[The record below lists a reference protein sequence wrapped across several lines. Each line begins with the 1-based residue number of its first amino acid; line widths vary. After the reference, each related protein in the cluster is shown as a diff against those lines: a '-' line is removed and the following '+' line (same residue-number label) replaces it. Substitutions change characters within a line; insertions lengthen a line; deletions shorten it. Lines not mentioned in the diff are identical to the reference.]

1 MKKIITIYSNIVNKN
16 LFDQL
21 FTNYQKVYKNLED
34 LKKNTYESEVGLI
47 FLNDNF
53 IKNQIKNK
61 NFIKNFVI
69 ISSDNDLGE
78 NTLKPPVDISTLK
91 KSIKKIF
98 DKNKN
103 KNTEIEIIHQKIIN
117 KNNNKSVHLT
127 NIEEQ
132 ILQSLIENNKVKRK
146 YIKENIL
153 NIKGSLE
160 TNSLDS
166 HLTRIRKKLIS
177 ANVSLKIISKND
189 MIFLSN

>member
-34 LKKNTYESEVGLI
+34 LKKNTYENEVGLI

-53 IKNQIKNK
+53 IKNQIKSK

-69 ISSDNDLGE
+69 ISSDNHLGE

-103 KNTEIEIIHQKIIN
+103 KNTEIEIIYQKIIN

-153 NIKGSLE
+153 NIKGNLE

-177 ANVSLKIISKND
+177 ANVNLKIISKND

>member
-34 LKKNTYESEVGLI
+34 LKKNTYENEVGLI